1 VKFREHRLDNGLSIV
16 AECNDRAVSTSLGF
30 FVTAGARDESDEVSG
45 VSHFLE
51 HMAFKGT
58 PTRTADDVNR
68 QFDEMGAH
76 YNAQTSEE
84 STIYFASVL
93 PEHQGEAVELLG
105 DILRPSL
112 REQDFDTEKKVIV
125 EEIRMYDDQ
134 PPFGAFERC
143 MAAHYGDHPLHRG
156 ILGTVESITD
166 LKVEAMRAYF
176 AERYSPQNIFLVAT
190 GKVDFEALT
199 RDAERSC
206 GEWPVVSTRR
216 ATPRAAPHQSFQCVQ
231 KSEATQQYLI
241 QIANAPAS
249 TDADRFAAKLLSVI
263 VGDDSGSRLY
273 WELVDTGL
281 AEHASVYHYE
291 FEGTGAV
298 LTYMSC
304 EPDAAADN
312 MQRLLDVQRQVE
324 QEGISETELAQA
336 KSKVCSRI
344 VLRSERPSGRLFRVG
359 ANWISR
365 GVYRAVRDELESFN
379 SITAADVAAVLEKFP
394 LSVCTT
400 LAVGPLS
407 EMAEP
412 M

>member
-1 VKFREHRLDNGLSIV
+1 MKFREHRLDNGLSVV

-112 REQDFDTEKKVIV
+112 REDDFDTEKKVIV

-143 MAAHYGDHPLHRG
+143 MAAHYGDHPLHRS
-156 ILGTVESITD
+156 ILGTVQSITD

-190 GKVDFEALT
+190 GNVDFDALT
-199 RDAERSC
+199 RHAERCC
-206 GEWPVVSTRR
+206 GGWPAVSTERL
-216 ATPRAAPHQSFQCVQ
+216 TPRASPHQGFACVQ
-231 KSEATQQYLI
+231 KSEATQQYII

-249 TDADRFAAKLLSVI
+249 TDTDRFAAKLLSVI

-273 WELVDTGL
+273 WELVDSGR
-281 AEHASVYHYE
+281 AEHASMYHYE
-291 FEGTGAV
+291 FEGSGAI

-304 EPDAAADN
+304 QPEAAADN
-312 MQRLLDVQRQVE
+312 TQRLLDVQRRIE
-324 QEGISETELAQA
+324 KEGIDETELAQA
-336 KSKVCSRI
+336 KSKICSRI

-365 GVYRAVRDELESFN
+365 GVYRPVRDELESFN
-379 SITAADVAAVLEKFP
+379 SLSVEDIGAVLAKYP
-394 LSVCTT
+394 LSVNTT
-400 LAVGPLS
+400 LAVGPL
-407 EMAEP
+407 AELAP
-412 M
+412 PS